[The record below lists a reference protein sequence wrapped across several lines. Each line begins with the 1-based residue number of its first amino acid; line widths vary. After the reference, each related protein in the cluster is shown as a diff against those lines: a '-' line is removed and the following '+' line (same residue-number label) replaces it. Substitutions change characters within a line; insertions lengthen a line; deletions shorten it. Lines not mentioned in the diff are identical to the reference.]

1 MLPVAHCTT
10 RYRVM
15 RSSLL
20 PLPHIGLCVLS
31 RTRELTLYAYVLK
44 RPAKPRRGRSAPVSS
59 PGGAATTDLMALRAG
74 RPVTV
79 IPMEAKLSGL
89 DRSTPGLGKIMCLL

>member
-10 RYRVM
+10 RYRAM
-15 RSSLL
+15 KSSLL
-20 PLPHIGLCVLS
+20 PLAHIGHCGLS
-31 RTRELTLYAYVLK
+31 GTKELGFYALK
-44 RPAKPRRGRSAPVSS
+44 RPAKPRRGKSALVTS

-89 DRSTPGLGKIMCLL
+89 DRSTPCLGKIMCLL